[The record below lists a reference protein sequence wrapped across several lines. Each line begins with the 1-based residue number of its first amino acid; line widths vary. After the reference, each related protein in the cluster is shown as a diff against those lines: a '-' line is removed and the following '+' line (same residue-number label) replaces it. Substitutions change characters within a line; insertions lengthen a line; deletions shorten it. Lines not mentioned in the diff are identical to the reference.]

1 MSYKIVTS
9 RPGEYPLD
17 TGRVPE
23 SPVASALIGA
33 CVCVCVC
40 VRACD
45 CVCVGVD
52 SL

>member
-33 CVCVCVC
+33 CVCVCARVIVC
-40 VRACD
+40 VWVWIACD
-45 CVCVGVD
+45 
-52 SL
+52 